1 MEQVSAI
8 VTVYNLEKCLEETLR
23 SIMAQTYPA
32 LEIICVDDGSTDG
45 SPAILSRLAA
55 EDVRIRV
62 ITQENAGVGK
72 ARNVGL
78 AAASG
83 TYVMILDGDDVFEP
97 QLVERLMARVADA
110 PADLPVDL
118 VVCRAD
124 QFDNATG
131 AVSDLAYSI
140 RMEQVPAQDPFA
152 PAEMADYLFTA
163 FVGWPWDKL
172 YRREFLV
179 REGLGFPSLRN
190 SEDLYF
196 VFLAVAL
203 AGRISICDEVLIH
216 HRMNR
221 STSVSGSRLAAPDE
235 FYRAICLL
243 KDRLRESPAYGKVE
257 WGFLNWALDYT
268 LWNIITLPA
277 GQQRADLVK
286 RLVTGGFP
294 ELELDVH
301 GREYFGL
308 SPRTAMNYDLLRAEY
323 EGKAAPAAGVEDAKP
338 RLGLVAR
345 ALTTAHHFGW
355 GAAKW
360 QFDEWKARRAQSG
373 SDVNAVK
380 ASQRGRSHWDLG
392 E

>member
-1 MEQVSAI
+1 MEQVSVI
-8 VTVYNLEKCLEETLR
+8 VTVYNLEKCLEQTLR
-23 SIMAQTYPA
+23 SVMAQTYPA
-32 LEIICVDDGSTDG
+32 LDIICVDDGSTDG

-55 EDVRIRV
+55 EDTRIRV
-62 ITQENAGVGK
+62 IMQANAGVGM

-78 AAASG
+78 AAATG
-83 TYVMILDGDDVFEP
+83 DYAMILDGDDVFEP
-97 QLVERLMARVADA
+97 QMVERLMAHVGGEE
-110 PADLPVDL
+110 PVDL

-124 QFDNATG
+124 AFDDATG

-140 RMEQVPAQDPFA
+140 RMEQIPAHDPFA
-152 PAEMADYLFTA
+152 PSEMADYVFSA

-172 YRREFLV
+172 YRREFIV
-179 REGLGFPSLRN
+179 REGLEFPSLKN

-203 AGRISICDEVLIH
+203 AGRISVCDEVLIH
-216 HRMNR
+216 HRANR
-221 STSVSGSRLAAPDE
+221 STSVSGSRLKAPDD

-243 KDRLRESPAYGKVE
+243 KDRLRESDAYAKLE
-257 WGFLNWALDYT
+257 WGFLNWALDFT

-277 GQQRADLVK
+277 GQVRATLVK

-294 ELELDVH
+294 ELELDAH

-308 SPRTAMNYDLLRAEY
+308 FPRSSMNYDLLRAEY
-323 EGKAAPAAGVEDAKP
+323 EGKAAPAAGVEDVKP

-345 ALTTAHHFGW
+345 ALDTAHHFGW
-355 GAAKW
+355 SAAKW
-360 QFDEWKARRAQSG
+360 QFNEWKARRAASG

-380 ASQRGRSHWDLG
+380 ASQRGRSHWNLG

>member
-1 MEQVSAI
+1 MEQVSVI
-8 VTVYNLEKCLEETLR
+8 VTVYNLEQCLEETLR
-23 SIMAQTYPA
+23 SVMAQTYPE

-45 SPAILSRLAA
+45 SGSILAKLAA
-55 EDVRIRV
+55 EDGRIRV
-62 ITQENAGVGK
+62 ITQANAGVGK

-78 AAASG
+78 EAATGS
-83 TYVMILDGDDVFEP
+83 YVMILDGDDVFEP
-97 QLVERLMARVADA
+97 AMVERLMARAGVDGE
-110 PADLPVDL
+110 PVDV
-118 VVCRAD
+118 VVCRSD
-124 QFDNATG
+124 QFDDATG
-131 AVSDLAYSI
+131 AVTDLAYSI
-140 RMEQVPAQDPFA
+140 RMEQVPAHDPFA
-152 PAEMADYLFTA
+152 PSEMADYVFSA

-179 REGLGFPSLRN
+179 GEKLAFPDLKN

-203 AGRISICDEVLIH
+203 ARRISIVDEVLIH
-216 HRMNR
+216 HRANR
-221 STSVSGSRLAAPDE
+221 STSISGSRLKAPDE
-235 FYRAICLL
+235 FYNAICLL
-243 KDRLRESPAYGKVE
+243 KDRLRGADGYGRLE

-277 GQQRADLVK
+277 GEARTGLVK

-301 GREYFGL
+301 GKEYFGL
-308 SPRTAMNYDLLRAEY
+308 YPRTAMNYDLLRAEY

-355 GAAKW
+355 GAARW
-360 QFDEWKARRAQSG
+360 QFAEWKARRAASG

-380 ASQRGRSHWDLG
+380 ASQRGRSHWNPG